1 MIRYALLITNFQ
13 LLKKK
18 PQTVAFAG
26 GFDGCPEQTYS
37 IPGYWHRQ
45 KYIDFPDIGRTSDK
59 TSIFS
64 FLQSVQKCPVS
75 KSTDLHVSH

>member
-13 LLKKK
+13 LKKK

-37 IPGYWHRQ
+37 IPGY
-45 KYIDFPDIGRTSDK
+45 
-59 TSIFS
+59 
-64 FLQSVQKCPVS
+64 
-75 KSTDLHVSH
+75 